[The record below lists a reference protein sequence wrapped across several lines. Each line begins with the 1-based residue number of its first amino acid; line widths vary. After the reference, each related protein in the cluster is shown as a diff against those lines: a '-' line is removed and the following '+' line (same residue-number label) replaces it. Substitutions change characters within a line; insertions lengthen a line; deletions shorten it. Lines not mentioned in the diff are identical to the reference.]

1 MLVLM
6 QEGEGDLLGDRL
18 LLEELVFI
26 FDETYHVGLAH
37 VHRHLSL
44 VYLSEVHHLTDEVED
59 ALGVLAHE
67 VVDAL
72 SMGILVFLDEG
83 EKRGEDEG
91 ERCAYLVT
99 DVHEEAQLSLAHLF
113 GMDMLLQG

>member
-1 MLVLM
+1 MI
-6 QEGEGDLLGDRL
+6 
-18 LLEELVFI
+18 FI
-26 FDETYHVGLAH
+26 IDEAYHVGLAH

-44 VYLSEVHHLTDEVED
+44 VYLSEVHHLVDEVED
-59 ALGVLAHE
+59 TLGFPVNQLL
-67 VVDAL
+67 DAL
-72 SMGILVFLDEG
+72 SDRLLAFLDEG